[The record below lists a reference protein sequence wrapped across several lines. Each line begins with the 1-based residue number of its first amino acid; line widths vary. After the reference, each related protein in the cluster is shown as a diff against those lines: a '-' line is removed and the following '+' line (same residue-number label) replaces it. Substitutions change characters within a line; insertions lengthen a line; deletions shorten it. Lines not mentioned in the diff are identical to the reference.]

1 MTAQTVVVVPG
12 HPWRRFRLPPG
23 GSEVVGRGRNSA
35 MSARPWERPAVLRGF
50 RRGPSP
56 EDDGEALVRA
66 LYADHGAM
74 LIGYVTKLT
83 GDRHLAEDIV
93 QETLLRA
100 WRNSAVLAQAP
111 GSPRGWL
118 ITVARNLV
126 IDAVRAKR
134 ARPSEVA
141 YDPFDGAQPRAT
153 VDGRDHAED
162 LANSMVVADAL
173 HALSPEHRDALVQT
187 YFHGRTAAEA
197 AQVLGVPAGTVKSR
211 VHYALRALRSTLG
224 QSLDGER

>member
-1 MTAQTVVVVPG
+1 MAAQPLAVMLFCAPSRPRVPPAG
-12 HPWRRFRLPPG
+12 R
-23 GSEVVGRGRNSA
+23 EVARRGRNCV
-35 MSARPWERPAVLRGF
+35 MSARPWGRPAVFGGF
-50 RRGPSP
+50 RRDQPPGD
-56 EDDGEALVRA
+56 EGEALVCE

-100 WRNSAVLAQAP
+100 WRNSAALSQAP

-141 YDPFDGAQPRAT
+141 YDPLDAPPPRA

-173 HALSPEHRDALVQT
+173 HVLSPEHRDALVQT

-197 AQVLGVPAGTVKSR
+197 AQVLGVPTGTVKSR
-211 VHYALRALRSTLG
+211 VHYALQALRSTLG